1 MTKHSCHSG
10 FFPVCLD
17 FDSVS
22 CFISAVVFFVVFPFL
37 FFFFFFFC
45 LFCFVLF
52 CLIGP
57 FILFCLILC
66 LFVVVLCFCF
76 GFFLSFVCFFLLFV
90 CALLR
95 YSIFIIITQ
104 ELSLRWADLSTYKGN
119 NSNVA
124 YYVETFQSNSF
135 ISAVLTSTI
144 FTIFRDLDIGQDSHG
159 QRKAKHE

>member
-1 MTKHSCHSG
+1 MTKHSCYFG

-22 CFISAVVFFVVFPFL
+22 CFISAVVFFVVFSFFFL
-37 FFFFFFFC
+37 FFSFFF
-45 LFCFVLF
+45 LFG
-52 CLIGP
+52 LIGA
-57 FILFCLILC
+57 FVLFCLILC

-76 GFFLSFVCFFLLFV
+76 GFFLSFACFFLLFV
-90 CALLR
+90 CALLC
-95 YSIFIIITQ
+95 YSIFIIIAQ
-104 ELSLRWADLSTYKGN
+104 ELSLRWADLSTYEGN
-119 NSNVA
+119 NSNVV

-144 FTIFRDLDIGQDSHG
+144 FTIFRDLDIGRGSHG